1 MENQE
6 KITMELKHQLFD
18 ILSYVKD
25 MEPGHD
31 STPGIFYLNY
41 KDKHYA
47 IKLIEMDGPTITDR
61 DRKKY
66 LNCVTGR
73 PASFASSS
81 CSEKSFICFS
91 RS

>member
-1 MENQE
+1 MENNE
-6 KITMELKHQLFD
+6 KITSELKLQLFD

-25 MEPGHD
+25 MEPGCD

-47 IKLIEMDGPTITDR
+47 IKLIEMTEPTITDK

-66 LNCVTGR
+66 INCDDTYI
-73 PASFASSS
+73 
-81 CSEKSFICFS
+81 KSMKCIDQLKYLV
-91 RS
+91 

>member
-6 KITMELKHQLFD
+6 KITRELKQLLFD

-25 MEPGHD
+25 MEPGCD

-47 IKLIEMDGPTITDR
+47 INLIEMDEPIITDR
-61 DRKKY
+61 DKKKY
-66 LNCVTGR
+66 INCDDKYIKAMKCIDQLKYLR
-73 PASFASSS
+73 
-81 CSEKSFICFS
+81 
-91 RS
+91 

>member
-6 KITMELKHQLFD
+6 KNTRELKQQLFD

-41 KDKHYA
+41 KGKHYA
-47 IKLIEMDGPTITDR
+47 INLIEMDEPTITDS
-61 DRKKY
+61 DKKKY
-66 LNCVTGR
+66 LNCDDKYIK
-73 PASFASSS
+73 AMKCIDQLKYLS
-81 CSEKSFICFS
+81 
-91 RS
+91 

>member
-31 STPGIFYLNY
+31 STPGIFYLNF

-61 DRKKY
+61 DKKKY
-66 LNCVTGR
+66 LNCDDKYIRAMKCIDQLKYLV
-73 PASFASSS
+73 
-81 CSEKSFICFS
+81 
-91 RS
+91 